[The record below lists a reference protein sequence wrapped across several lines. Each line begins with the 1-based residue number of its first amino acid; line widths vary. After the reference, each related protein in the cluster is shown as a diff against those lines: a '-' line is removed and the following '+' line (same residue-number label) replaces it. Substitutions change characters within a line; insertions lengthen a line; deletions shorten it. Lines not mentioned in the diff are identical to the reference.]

1 MSQQLLHRTNIGT
14 TIHQVSRRRMTQN
27 VRTRRLSILH
37 RAQQAGQV
45 LTNLTGVRTPAP
57 RANKQRRHALGPL
70 LDPLRTTIG
79 HPTIQRLKRRGAQR
93 HHALLIALTQHAHRL
108 IRPVHALQIQAGQL
122 RNTHARSVQNL
133 NHSFQAQQARITR
146 ILRPTLLQGSQQLVH
161 LLTAQHRR
169 QVILPLGSAHTAGR
183 VSVHQLLLLSPG
195 EERAQGRTA
204 ARHRRTSRLPQM
216 QRTQPLTNQG
226 RINAVQMPHAAARH
240 VAEEALQIGDIRAD
254 RLFGTVLLIAQKT
267 LKTVQDGAE
276 HLTGNTQCR
285 IGQSRAG

>member
-1 MSQQLLHRTNIGT
+1 
-14 TIHQVSRRRMTQN
+14 MTQN

-45 LTNLTGVRTPAP
+45 LTNLTGIRTPAP

-70 LDPLRTTIG
+70 RNPLRTTIG
-79 HPTIQRLKRRGAQR
+79 HPTIQRLKRRGTQR
-93 HHALLIALTQHAHRL
+93 HHAFLIALTQHAHRL
-108 IRPVHALQIQAGQL
+108 IRPVHAMQIQAGQL
-122 RNTHARSVQNL
+122 RNTHARGVQHL
-133 NHSFQAQQARITR
+133 NHCFQAQQARIPR
-146 ILRPTLLQGSQQLVH
+146 ILRPTLLQGSQQLVY

-169 QVILPLGSAHTAGR
+169 QVILPLRGAHTAGR
-183 VSVHQLLLLSPG
+183 VGVHQFLFLSPG

-240 VAEEALQIGDIRAD
+240 IAEEALQIGDIRAD
-254 RLFGTVLLIAQKT
+254 CLFGTVLLIAQKT

-276 HLTGNTQCR
+276 HLAGNTQCR
-285 IGQSRAG
+285 IG

>member
-1 MSQQLLHRTNIGT
+1 
-14 TIHQVSRRRMTQN
+14 MTQN

-37 RAQQAGQV
+37 RAQQAGQI
-45 LTNLTGVRTPAP
+45 LTNLTGIRTPAP

-79 HPTIQRLKRRGAQR
+79 HPTIQRLKRRGTQR

>member
-1 MSQQLLHRTNIGT
+1 
-14 TIHQVSRRRMTQN
+14 MTRN
-27 VRTRRLSILH
+27 VRTRCLSILH
-37 RAQQAGQV
+37 RAQQTGQV
-45 LTNLTGVRTPAP
+45 LTNLTGIRTPTA
-57 RANKQRRHALGPL
+57 RTNKQRRHALGPL
-70 LDPLRTTIG
+70 RNPLRTTIR

-93 HHALLIALTQHAHRL
+93 HHALLIALTEHAHRL

-122 RNTHARSVQNL
+122 RNTHARGVQHL

-226 RINAVQMPHAAARH
+226 RINAVQVPHTAARH
-240 VAEEALQIGDIRAD
+240 IAEETLQIGNIGAD
-254 RLFGTVLLIAQKT
+254 CLFGTVLLIAQKT
-267 LKTVQDGAE
+267 LKTVQNGAE
-276 HLTGNTQCR
+276 HLAGNTQRR
-285 IGQSRAG
+285 IR